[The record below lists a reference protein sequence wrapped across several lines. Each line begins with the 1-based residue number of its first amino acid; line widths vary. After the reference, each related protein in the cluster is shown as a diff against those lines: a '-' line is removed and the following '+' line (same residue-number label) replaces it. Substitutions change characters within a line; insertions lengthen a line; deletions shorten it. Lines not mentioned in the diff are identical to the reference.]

1 MNPTAENTNLDD
13 RYSGVYEEID
23 IDSTLKIMSEIHP
36 NESKILI
43 VTDET
48 VTGQAV
54 LENVKSAVKNFEG
67 QQSIEFF
74 YVI

>member
-1 MNPTAENTNLDD
+1 
-13 RYSGVYEEID
+13 
-23 IDSTLKIMSEIHP
+23 MSEIHP

-74 YVI
+74 LCHLV